1 MHDRR
6 KRARPVFLE
15 EYQVMRALFR
25 TLAFAASLTVAPT
38 LLAQAKP
45 AKVAPAAKAAAA
57 KPAAAAAPAAAAK
70 LVDINKASAADLE
83 AIPGIGK
90 AYSAKIIGGR
100 PYANKLQLVQKKILT
115 QALYDKIKDQIIA
128 KQ

>member
-1 MHDRR
+1 AMSVQPANARR
-6 KRARPVFLE
+6 SAPRRQAGSRRRA
-15 EYQVMRALFR
+15 MAI
-25 TLAFAASLTVAPT
+25 
-38 LLAQAKP
+38 
-45 AKVAPAAKAAAA
+45 
-57 KPAAAAAPAAAAK
+57 AAPAAAAK
-70 LVDINKASAADLE
+70 QIDINSATAAELE

-90 AYSAKIIGGR
+90 AFSAKIIGGR

>member
-1 MHDRR
+1 
-6 KRARPVFLE
+6 
-15 EYQVMRALFR
+15 MRALFR
-25 TLAFAASLTVAPT
+25 TLAFVASLAVAPT
-38 LLAQAKP
+38 LMAQAKP

-57 KPAAAAAPAAAAK
+57 KPAAPAAAAT